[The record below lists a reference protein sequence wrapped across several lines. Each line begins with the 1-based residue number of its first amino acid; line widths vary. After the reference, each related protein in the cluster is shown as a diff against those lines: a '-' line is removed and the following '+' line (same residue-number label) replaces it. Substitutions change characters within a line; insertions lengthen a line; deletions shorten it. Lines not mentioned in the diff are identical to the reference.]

1 MARTTIKTTTTK
13 TTTKTTTTR
22 TTGGGGTPL
31 AAPCSGRGQCETTA
45 NGLHCACY
53 AGYTGRFCELSMFFR
68 PCVFRNWCV
77 IMLSYRNYRCV
88 YCADLNECTPNPCKN
103 GGICSDGVGEFECEC
118 QPGWSGRCFLLLCW
132 LAKNPTKRDILIR
145 LSRLIVTQIAR
156 QAGDIIAIHIPNIFM
171 RCPNPNG
178 TRIFGGGGRE
188 VGLLNTPGAIN

>member
-1 MARTTIKTTTTK
+1 MSKFRSLCLLFLIRCASFLVILFTLDGCSPPHSSDSNGTALGTAASAAALMARTTIKTTTTK

-22 TTGGGGTPL
+22 TTGGGGGTPL

-53 AGYTGRFCELSMFFR
+53 SGYTGRFCELSKFFR
-68 PCVFRNWCV
+68 PCVFRNLCV

-118 QPGWSGRCFLLLCW
+118 LPGWSGRCFC
-132 LAKNPTKRDILIR
+132 
-145 LSRLIVTQIAR
+145 
-156 QAGDIIAIHIPNIFM
+156 
-171 RCPNPNG
+171 CC
-178 TRIFGGGGRE
+178 
-188 VGLLNTPGAIN
+188 VGW